1 MLIKTN
7 ADEIQSWL
15 NDASNISGGVAER
28 VLLPAQVE
36 EVAEALAEAT
46 RKGTPV
52 TVAGAG
58 TGITGGRVPMGGIV
72 LAMDRMATI
81 KEVHAEP
88 GNSFARVQP
97 GVVLADLQKAV
108 AVEGL
113 LYPPDP
119 TEWSCQIGGTVAT
132 NASGARS
139 FKYGATRA
147 YVQWLQIV
155 LPTGDIVELRRGEIF
170 ADPGG
175 QLRLPIKSG
184 RTLAVQLPNYQMPAI
199 RKHVAGYFV
208 QPLMDAVDLFIGSEG
223 TLGVITEIE
232 LRLLPQPAGTMAG
245 VVFFDTEADLIA
257 FVDAARAKSYA
268 TRAGMG
274 PGMDA
279 RALEYFDAESLAF
292 LRPHHPRVPVE
303 VAGAIYFEQE
313 ITPETEDELM
323 QAWLDLLE
331 RHNALLDSSW
341 FATNE
346 RDRQELREFRH
357 HLPVLVNEWIARHR
371 QRKVSTDMAVPDAA
385 FPQMLSFYQESL
397 RGAGLSY
404 VIFGHIGDN
413 HVHVNILPKDDA
425 EAARARAMYAT
436 FVERAVALGG
446 TVSAEH
452 GIGKLKRPYLAMLYN
467 PSALQEMRSLKR
479 ALDPAMILGRGN
491 LFPNDE

>member
-7 ADEIQSWL
+7 IDEIQSWL
-15 NDASNISGGVAER
+15 NDASNFSGGVAER
-28 VLLPAQVE
+28 VLFPTEAE
-36 EVAEALAEAT
+36 EIAAVLAEAT
-46 RKGTPV
+46 RAGTPV

-72 LAMDRMATI
+72 LAMDRMAAI
-81 KEVHAEP
+81 KEIHSEA
-88 GNSFARVQP
+88 GNSYARVQP
-97 GVVLADLQKAV
+97 GVVLADLQKA
-108 AVEGL
+108 AAAAGL

-139 FKYGATRA
+139 FKYGATRP

-155 LPTGDIVELRRGEIF
+155 LPAGDILELRRGEVL
-170 ADPGG
+170 ADEDG
-175 QLRLPIKSG
+175 QLRLPLTSG
-184 RTLAVQLPNYQMPAI
+184 RTLDVRLPNYQMPAI

-208 QPLMDAVDLFIGSEG
+208 QPGMDAIDLFIGSEG

-245 VVFFDTEADLIA
+245 VVFFETEADLLA
-257 FVDAARAKSYA
+257 FVDAARAQSYA
-268 TRAGMG
+268 TRAGTG
-274 PGMDA
+274 QGMDA

-292 LRPHHPRVPVE
+292 LRPHHPRVPAD

-313 ITPETEDELM
+313 ITVETEDLLM

-331 RHNALLDSSW
+331 EHHALLDASW

-385 FPQMLSFYQESL
+385 FPEMLSFYQDSL
-397 RGAGLSY
+397 RGADLSY
-404 VIFGHIGDN
+404 VIFGHVGDN
-413 HVHVNILPKDDA
+413 HVHVNILPKDDD
-425 EAARARAMYAT
+425 EATRARAMYAT

-452 GIGKLKRPYLAMLYN
+452 GIGKLKRPYLEMLYS
-467 PSALQEMRSLKR
+467 PVALQEMRSLKR

-491 LFPNDE
+491 LFPAEE